1 MKNQKAV
8 FPVTLAVAAISFILF
23 FISVINGWFG
33 PWTGTGDGFCEA
45 SHPGL
50 IKQPA
55 NTWSNL
61 GFIFAGIT
69 IAWQLPIGTFASN
82 KNTLTQSFFIRTFFT
97 CNIVFL

>member
-1 MKNQKAV
+1 MKNQKLV
-8 FPVTLAVAAISFILF
+8 FPVTLAVAVISFVLF

-33 PWTGTGDGFCEA
+33 PWTGTGDAFCEA

-61 GFIFAGIT
+61 GFIFAGIAS
-69 IAWQLPIGTFASN
+69 AWQLSKRTFSAN
-82 KNTLTQSFFIRTFFT
+82 INTITQSFFYGT
-97 CNIVFL
+97 